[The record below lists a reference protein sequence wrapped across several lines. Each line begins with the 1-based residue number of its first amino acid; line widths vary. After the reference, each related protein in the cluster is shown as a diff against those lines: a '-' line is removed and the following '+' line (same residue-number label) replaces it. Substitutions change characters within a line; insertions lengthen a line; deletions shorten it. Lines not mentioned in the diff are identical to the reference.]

1 MAGRV
6 VSSKA
11 TKFYTYSRT
20 ARSNTEY
27 ATKMKR
33 LSNQIFG
40 EVGWVEKFLAL
51 KKVNVQVRRPMNA
64 SQAALVDKFASEP
77 LEQSEMWVGDLIL
90 ENFKA
95 IIFLSLGHLVPWLG
109 RDSRADAQFE
119 GIWSFQARSTIHI
132 YVNDFCHKWQSLTQ
146 ALQ

>member
-6 VSSKA
+6 VSTKA
-11 TKFYTYSRT
+11 TKFFTYSRT

-40 EVGWVEKFLAL
+40 EVGSTGWEESSLNMINL
-51 KKVNVQVRRPMNA
+51 QVRRPMNA

-77 LEQSEMWVGDLIL
+77 LEQSEMWVGGQKMLSTAQAKPLII
-90 ENFKA
+90 E
-95 IIFLSLGHLVPWLG
+95 
-109 RDSRADAQFE
+109 
-119 GIWSFQARSTIHI
+119 
-132 YVNDFCHKWQSLTQ
+132 YV
-146 ALQ
+146 

>member
-1 MAGRV
+1 MSASVRCWTCALGSVAGRVTNWLGIKENQKMAGRV
-6 VSSKA
+6 ASSKA

-51 KKVNVQVRRPMNA
+51 KK
-64 SQAALVDKFASEP
+64 
-77 LEQSEMWVGDLIL
+77 
-90 ENFKA
+90 
-95 IIFLSLGHLVPWLG
+95 IF
-109 RDSRADAQFE
+109 R
-119 GIWSFQARSTIHI
+119 
-132 YVNDFCHKWQSLTQ
+132 
-146 ALQ
+146 

>member
-6 VSSKA
+6 VSTKA
-11 TKFYTYSRT
+11 TKFFTYSRT

-40 EVGWVEKFLAL
+40 EVGATLNMNIISL
-51 KKVNVQVRRPMNA
+51 QVRRPMNA

-77 LEQSEMWVGDLIL
+77 LEQSEMWVGYLKI
-90 ENFKA
+90 
-95 IIFLSLGHLVPWLG
+95 
-109 RDSRADAQFE
+109 
-119 GIWSFQARSTIHI
+119 
-132 YVNDFCHKWQSLTQ
+132 
-146 ALQ
+146 

>member
-6 VSSKA
+6 VSTKA
-11 TKFYTYSRT
+11 TKFFTYSRT

-40 EVGWVEKFLAL
+40 EVGATGGGEEISLNMNIIIL
-51 KKVNVQVRRPMNA
+51 QVRRPMNA

-77 LEQSEMWVGDLIL
+77 LEQSEMWVGYLKI
-90 ENFKA
+90 
-95 IIFLSLGHLVPWLG
+95 
-109 RDSRADAQFE
+109 
-119 GIWSFQARSTIHI
+119 
-132 YVNDFCHKWQSLTQ
+132 
-146 ALQ
+146 

>member
-6 VSSKA
+6 VSTKA

-40 EVGWVEKFLAL
+40 EVGSKFFAL
-51 KKVNVQVRRPMNA
+51 NE
-64 SQAALVDKFASEP
+64 VD
-77 LEQSEMWVGDLIL
+77 
-90 ENFKA
+90 
-95 IIFLSLGHLVPWLG
+95 
-109 RDSRADAQFE
+109 
-119 GIWSFQARSTIHI
+119 FQGETSDECFTS
-132 YVNDFCHKWQSLTQ
+132 CSS
-146 ALQ
+146 